1 MLTFERWHQVFKK
14 CVRDGSGHHLMSGLR
29 NVYAMVWSTNTWQCA
44 SQFGT
49 QWCSRSHHSTITGRR
64 VWSFNEVSVKMMGN
78 GKSGSLGRES
88 KGLYVQVQDAWTVA
102 DPVYDALRDLYRR
115 DRRVRLAAKHFTTLP
130 MDDPDW
136 RPTRRRLSDEEA
148 KMMKMTSACEYF
160 KGIQVN
166 GKFNFRTKS
175 SQLGKA
181 NDDSIV
187 KTWYHD
193 ADDGGKE
200 KPMYGVIQ
208 SIFTHCLYPGG
219 PREVVLECEWL
230 QTVLDQEQGNDVY
243 LPQVRFNPDSNFNQ
257 RARLVLLR
265 QCAAYNIMIAP
276 HDPWDEQCTVYDVLD
291 RWRTYE
297 DHSLS

>member
-1 MLTFERWHQVFKK
+1 MRERERERTREKEEKGRKTREGGTIKNIYRNFLNEKELTYECPYVER
-14 CVRDGSGHHLMSGLR
+14 
-29 NVYAMVWSTNTWQCA
+29 
-44 SQFGT
+44 
-49 QWCSRSHHSTITGRR
+49 
-64 VWSFNEVSVKMMGN
+64 
-78 GKSGSLGRES
+78 
-88 KGLYVQVQDAWTVA
+88 
-102 DPVYDALRDLYRR
+102 
-115 DRRVRLAAKHFTTLP
+115 
-130 MDDPDW
+130 
-136 RPTRRRLSDEEA
+136 
-148 KMMKMTSACEYF
+148 
-160 KGIQVN
+160 
-166 GKFNFRTKS
+166 
-175 SQLGKA
+175 
-181 NDDSIV
+181 
-187 KTWYHD
+187 YHD

-200 KPMYGVIQ
+200 KPMYGVIH